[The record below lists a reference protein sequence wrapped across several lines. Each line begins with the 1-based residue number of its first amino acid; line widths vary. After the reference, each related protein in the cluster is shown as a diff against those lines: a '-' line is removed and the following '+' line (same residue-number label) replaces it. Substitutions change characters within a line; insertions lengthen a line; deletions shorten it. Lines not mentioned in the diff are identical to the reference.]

1 MAAGMIAAAAVV
13 TIVAGMTE
21 TVTTTDMIVGT
32 IGAVIT
38 VTPDVR
44 LHLVV
49 TPLAEGAI
57 HVVLAQVRLALK
69 AVIPRPLAGN
79 VIKVLPMRMQAQK
92 NVKRMGRM
100 GCSKGANCGSKRFS
114 SSNSLRYGFQ
124 CSCQRQNDED
134 SLCKKI
140 MTMLHV
146 AFKPCFNPLH

>member
-38 VTPDVR
+38 VTPDVH
-44 LHLVV
+44 LPLVV

-92 NVKRMGRM
+92 
-100 GCSKGANCGSKRFS
+100 
-114 SSNSLRYGFQ
+114 L
-124 CSCQRQNDED
+124 
-134 SLCKKI
+134 
-140 MTMLHV
+140 
-146 AFKPCFNPLH
+146 